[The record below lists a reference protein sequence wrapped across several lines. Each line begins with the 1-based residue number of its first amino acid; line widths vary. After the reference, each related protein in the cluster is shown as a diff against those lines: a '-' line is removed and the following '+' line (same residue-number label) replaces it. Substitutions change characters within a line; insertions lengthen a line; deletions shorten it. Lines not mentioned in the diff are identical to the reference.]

1 MKFLHTSDWHLG
13 KRLYKLERLD
23 EQSFF
28 LDWLIETLLHEQI
41 DHLLVAGDIF
51 DVPQPP
57 HRALKLFY
65 DFIAKLLDQTKTQL
79 WIIGG
84 NHDSASLLDA
94 PASLLDSKRIHLFGG
109 LKETPQEHWV
119 KIPYQNSHI
128 DLCLLPYFRQYELM
142 KWSERVSGEN
152 ESEHLIHQLIHL
164 PTQGV
169 ARFFMGHH
177 LFGFSEAAGSEQAIS
192 LSGMD
197 SIPLSWFSGFEY
209 VALGHIHK
217 PQILS
222 KKTPAAIYSGSP
234 IPMRFS
240 ETKPK
245 SVIIGE
251 WKGELHYQEKAIP
264 QRRQFLSLSITPSH
278 WREKILEQKSEWLTL
293 ELRLKLQAPVTGLMD
308 DIRSFCAQEGVE
320 LLNIITEF
328 EQTEIEDQKDHW
340 SELLDLTPEELF
352 EQFYLHKYSQE
363 TSVPKD
369 LMDDIKNLW
378 QEASLAPPL
387 A

>member
-23 EQSFF
+23 EQSYF
-28 LDWLIETLLHEQI
+28 LDWLIETLISEEI

-65 DFIAKLLDQTKTQL
+65 DFIAQLMKKTKTEL

-94 PASLLDSKRIHLFGG
+94 PTGLLDSKRIHLFGG
-109 LKETPQEHWV
+109 LRDKPQEHWV
-119 KIPYQNSHI
+119 KIPYQDSHI

-142 KWSERVSGEN
+142 KWSERISGEN
-152 ESEHLIHQLIHL
+152 ESENLIHQLITM

-177 LFGFSEAAGSEQAIS
+177 LFGISEAAGSEQAIS

-197 SIPLSWFSGFEY
+197 SIPLSWFHDFAY

-222 KKTPAAIYSGSP
+222 KKSPAVIYSGSP

-240 ETKPK
+240 ETKSK

-251 WKGELHYQEKAIP
+251 WSGELLYQERPIP
-264 QRRQFLSLSITPSH
+264 QRRQFLSLPITASDWKESIRAT
-278 WREKILEQKSEWLTL
+278 KAQNLTL
-293 ELRLKLQAPVTGLMD
+293 ELRLTLKAPVTGLMD
-308 DIRSFCAQEGVE
+308 EIRNFCAQENIE

-328 EQTEIEDQKDHW
+328 EHAEVEDQKDHW
-340 SELLDLTPEELF
+340 SALLDLTPEELF

-363 TSVPKD
+363 KSVPKD

-378 QEASLAPPL
+378 QEASDAPPL

>member
-23 EQSFF
+23 EQSYF
-28 LDWLIETLLHEQI
+28 LDWLIETLITEEI

-65 DFIAKLLDQTKTQL
+65 DFIAQLMKKTKTEL

-94 PASLLDSKRIHLFGG
+94 PTGLLDSKRIHLFGG
-109 LKETPQEHWV
+109 LRDKPQEHWV
-119 KIPYQNSHI
+119 KIPYQDSHL

-152 ESEHLIHQLIHL
+152 ESENLIQQLITL

-177 LFGFSEAAGSEQAIS
+177 LFGISEAAGSEQAIS

-197 SIPLSWFSGFEY
+197 SIPLSWFHDFAY

-222 KKTPAAIYSGSP
+222 KKAPVVIYSGSP

-251 WKGELHYQEKAIP
+251 WTGELLYQERQIP
-264 QRRQFLSLSITPSH
+264 QRRRFLSLPITASDWKESISATKTQS
-278 WREKILEQKSEWLTL
+278 LTL
-293 ELRLKLQAPVTGLMD
+293 ELRLTLKAPVTGLMD
-308 DIRSFCAQEGVE
+308 EIKNFCAQEGIE

-328 EQTEIEDQKDHW
+328 EHAEAEDQKDHW
-340 SELLDLTPEELF
+340 SALLDLTPEELF

-363 TSVPKD
+363 KTVPKD

-378 QEASLAPPL
+378 QEASVAPPL

>member
-23 EQSFF
+23 EQSAF
-28 LDWLIETLLHEQI
+28 LDWLLETLVSEEI
-41 DHLLVAGDIF
+41 DHLFVAGDIF

-65 DFIAKLLDQTKTQL
+65 DFMAKLKEQTKTQL

-94 PASLLDSKRIHLFGG
+94 PVSLLDEKRIHLFGG
-109 LKETPQEHWV
+109 LRETPDEHWV
-119 KIPYQNSHI
+119 KIPYRDNHI

-142 KWSERVSGEN
+142 KWSQTISSEN
-152 ESEHLIHQLIHL
+152 QSEHLIQQLIQR
-164 PTQGV
+164 PGTGA

-177 LFGFSEAAGSEQAIS
+177 LFGISEAAGSEQAIS

-197 SIPLSWFSGFEY
+197 SIPLSWFAGFEY

-217 PQILS
+217 PQFLS
-222 KKTPAAIYSGSP
+222 KKSPVVVYSGSP

-245 SVIIGE
+245 SVIIGS
-251 WKGELHYQEKAIP
+251 WTGELNFREHPIP
-264 QRRQFLSLSITPSH
+264 QRRQFVSLPVRAH
-278 WREKILEQKSEWLTL
+278 DWRERIKEIKNPGLCL
-293 ELRLKLQAPVTGLMD
+293 ELRVSLAAPVTGLMD
-308 DIRSFCAQEGVE
+308 EIRSFCVQEEVE

-328 EQTEIEDQKDHW
+328 EQTQVEDQKDHW

-352 EQFYLHKYSQE
+352 EQFYLHKYSQAK
-363 TSVPKD
+363 SVPQD
-369 LMDDIKNLW
+369 LLEDIKTLW
-378 QEASLAPPL
+378 QEASDAPPL

>member
-23 EQSFF
+23 EQGHF
-28 LDWLIETLLHEQI
+28 LDWLIETLKSEEI

-65 DFIAKLLDQTKTQL
+65 DFIAKLIEKTKTEL

-94 PASLLDSKRIHLFGG
+94 PSSLLDSKRIHLFGG
-109 LKETPQEHWV
+109 LRDTPQEHWV
-119 KIPYQNSHI
+119 KIPYKESHI

-142 KWSERVSGEN
+142 KWSQRITGEN
-152 ESEHLIHQLIHL
+152 ESENLIHQLIHL
-164 PTQGV
+164 PSTGV
-169 ARFFMGHH
+169 AKFFMGHH
-177 LFGFSEAAGSEQAIS
+177 LFGISEAAGSEQAIS

-197 SIPLSWFSGFEY
+197 SIPLSWFKNYEY

-222 KKTPAAIYSGSP
+222 KSQPVVIYSGSP

-240 ETKPK
+240 ETKAK
-245 SVIIGE
+245 SVIIAE
-251 WKGELHYQEKAIP
+251 WSGKLEYREKLIP
-264 QRRQFLSLSITPSH
+264 QKRNFISLAVTASNWRQ
-278 WREKILEQKSEWLTL
+278 KISDKKSDQIVI
-293 ELRLKLQAPVTGLMD
+293 ELRLTLKAPVTGLMEE
-308 DIRSFCAQEGVE
+308 IRAFCTQERVE

-328 EQTEIEDQKDHW
+328 EQKEVEDQKDHW
-340 SELLDLTPEELF
+340 SQLLDLTPEELF

-363 TSVPKD
+363 TTVPKD
-369 LMDDIKNLW
+369 LMDDIKTLW
-378 QEASLAPPL
+378 QEASDAPPL

>member
-23 EQSFF
+23 EQSYF
-28 LDWLIETLLHEQI
+28 LDWLIETLISEEI

-65 DFIAKLLDQTKTQL
+65 DFIAQLMKKTKTEL

-94 PASLLDSKRIHLFGG
+94 PTSLLDSKRIHLFGG
-109 LKETPQEHWV
+109 LRDKPQEHWV
-119 KIPYQNSHI
+119 KIPYQDSHV

-142 KWSERVSGEN
+142 KWSERISGEN
-152 ESEHLIHQLIHL
+152 ESENLIHQLITM

-177 LFGFSEAAGSEQAIS
+177 LFGISEAAGSEQAIS

-197 SIPLSWFSGFEY
+197 SIPLSWFHDFAY

-222 KKTPAAIYSGSP
+222 KQSPAVIYSGSP

-240 ETKPK
+240 ETKAK

-251 WKGELHYQEKAIP
+251 WSGELLYQERLIP
-264 QRRQFLSLSITPSH
+264 QRRQLHSIPITASD
-278 WREKILEQKSEWLTL
+278 WRKSISATKAQNLTL
-293 ELRLKLQAPVTGLMD
+293 ELRLTLKAPVTGLMD
-308 DIRSFCAQEGVE
+308 EIRNFCAQENIE

-328 EQTEIEDQKDHW
+328 EHAEVEDQKDHW
-340 SELLDLTPEELF
+340 SALLDLTPEELF

-363 TSVPKD
+363 KIVPKD

-378 QEASLAPPL
+378 QEASDAPPL